1 MNDKPVLRTSVI
13 VGAGGGIGHALVD
26 ALAAKG
32 DDHVIHALARAPRPA
47 GAANVQPGTID
58 VTSEDT
64 IRLAAERIEGPVDL
78 VIVATG
84 MLHEKGYGPER
95 ALRDLDPVALAH
107 IFAVNTIGPALVLK
121 HFAPLLARDRRSVFA
136 CLSARVGSIS
146 DNRSG
151 GWYGYRASKAAL
163 NMIVR
168 SAAIE
173 LSRSRPRSICV
184 GLHPGTVDTG
194 LSKPFQARVPAEQ
207 LFTPDLAARRLL
219 GVIDALAPD
228 ASGRCFAWNGAEVD
242 P

>member
-1 MNDKPVLRTSVI
+1 MGDGLRSAVV
-13 VGAGGGIGHALVD
+13 VGAGGGIGRALVSALRPRGYEMVHALS
-26 ALAAKG
+26 
-32 DDHVIHALARAPRPA
+32 RAPDGDEHA
-47 GAANVQPGTID
+47 GAID
-58 VTSEDT
+58 VTREDSV
-64 IRLAAERIEGPVDL
+64 RDAAAAITGPVEL

-84 MLHEKGYGPER
+84 MLHEDGHGPER
-95 ALRDLDPVALAH
+95 AVRDLDPDRLAR

-121 HFAPLLARDRRSVFA
+121 HFAPLLVRDRPSVFA
-136 CLSARVGSIS
+136 ALSARVGSIT

-168 SAAIE
+168 TAAIE
-173 LSRSRPRSICV
+173 LARSRPQAVCV

-207 LFTPDLAARRLL
+207 LFTPERSAGHLL
-219 GVIDALAPD
+219 DVIAGLTPAE
-228 ASGRCFAWNGAEVD
+228 SGRCFGWDGGEIL